1 MITEREEFAGKTTN
15 RESKL
20 PNGKTMTRDNI
31 ICMAREVGDWN
42 GQTAEFNDIGL
53 ERFAALVAAHEREKV
68 AKWMVERSYATG
80 HGDTIEDLLTEIEWQ
95 AAERERKACG
105 LIVLDNSDAEGI
117 CCTDDVLEAFRQR
130 GEK

>member
-15 RESKL
+15 GESKL

-31 ICMAREVGDWN
+31 IRMARESGDWN

-53 ERFAALVAAHEREKV
+53 ERFAALVAAHERE
-68 AKWMVERSYATG
+68 
-80 HGDTIEDLLTEIEWQ
+80 
-95 AAERERKACG
+95 ACR